1 MDFQEKCRLVK
12 LAKPGDTWVS
22 VKTGR
27 LATIL
32 SHGNFNSVR
41 IRHESGR
48 VTIKGDH
55 YFAGDYDPV
64 TKDSPSGTK
73 IGSLV
78 FKATREITPQELA
91 LGWLRYEAIR
101 KLSPFD
107 FEELRKDEAKG
118 TALFDDQI
126 DELVMMEQG
135 NQASR

>member
-1 MDFQEKCRLVK
+1 MDFQEKCNLVR
-12 LAKPGDTWVS
+12 LAKPGDVWVS

-32 SHGNFNSVR
+32 GHGRSSSVK
-41 IRHESGR
+41 IKHESGR
-48 VTIKGDH
+48 ITFKGDH

-64 TKDSPSGTK
+64 TKDSPAGTK

-78 FKATREITPQELA
+78 FKAIQEVTPQELA

-126 DELVMMEQG
+126 DELVMA
-135 NQASR
+135 NQDN